1 MTSDA
6 NKGPLG
12 IDIEQMGDVSVV
24 HLSGEVDLNVSP
36 TLRTELQDLAATKAP
51 LIVIEMSNVPYIDSS
66 GVATLVECL
75 QRVSRYKG
83 SLRLC
88 NLTNRARGVFE
99 ISRLDTVF
107 SIYGTQEEALSA

>member
-1 MTSDA
+1 MASDEG
-6 NKGPLG
+6 KGLLG
-12 IDIEQMGDVSVV
+12 VDIERVGDASVV
-24 HLSGEVDLNVSP
+24 HLSGEVDFNVSP
-36 TLRTELQDLAATKAP
+36 TLRTKLNDLTSTKAP
-51 LIVIEMSNVPYIDSS
+51 VIVVEMSNVPYIDSS

-107 SIYGTQEEALSA
+107 SIYDTQEEALSA